1 MIIRNNIGER
11 IGFFRRLHNYTQKE
25 LGKLLGFSDKTCD
38 VRVAQY
44 ESGDRV
50 PKEEMLKKI
59 AAIFGISP
67 YALNIPNIRTWAS
80 RMHIFFAMEDKYGAE
95 IKKIDDE
102 YYLRIEKTYP
112 EHPTITGVR
121 NAVLQEWVD
130 MYSAL
135 QKGEISREE
144 YDRWRYNYPLQ
155 GEYGHITFGRDEE
168 EEVATYPEKYFS
180 LLNLQQDV
188 QINLQQD
195 VQNLADENQEIDE
208 ETITD
213 LEARYKDAERIISQ
227 ELAELRRAIERA
239 KQSK

>member
-1 MIIRNNIGER
+1 MLIRNNIGER
-11 IGFFRRLHNYTQKE
+11 ISFFRRLHNYTQKE

-112 EHPTITGVR
+112 EQPTITGVR

-130 MYSAL
+130 MYTAL
-135 QKGEISREE
+135 QEGKITKSE
-144 YDRWRYNYPLQ
+144 YDYWRYNYPQ
-155 GEYGHITFGRDEE
+155 RGNYNYITFRRDYI
-168 EEVATYPEKYFS
+168 EEVDSYPVKYQALLDFKEEVQEATAENKAVDDKTI
-180 LLNLQQDV
+180 QDV
-188 QINLQQD
+188 
-195 VQNLADENQEIDE
+195 
-208 ETITD
+208 
-213 LEARYKDAERIISQ
+213 EARYQEAERLISQ
-227 ELAELRRAIERA
+227 ELAELRQAIDNA
-239 KQSK
+239 KRSK

>member
-1 MIIRNNIGER
+1 MFTRNNIGER

-67 YALNIPNIRTWAS
+67 YALNIPNIRTWAN
-80 RMHIFFAMEDKYGAE
+80 RMHIFFAMEDKYGSE
-95 IKKIDDE
+95 IKKIDGE

-112 EHPTITGVR
+112 DEPCITGVR

-130 MYSAL
+130 MYTAL
-135 QKGEISREE
+135 QEGKITKSE
-144 YDRWRYNYPLQ
+144 YDYWRYNYPQ
-155 GEYGHITFGRDEE
+155 RGNYNYITFRRDYI
-168 EEVATYPEKYFS
+168 EEVDSYPVKYKALLDFKEEVQEAT
-180 LLNLQQDV
+180 
-188 QINLQQD
+188 
-195 VQNLADENQEIDE
+195 AENKAVDDK
-208 ETITD
+208 TIQD
-213 LEARYKDAERIISQ
+213 LEARYQEAERLISQ

>member
-44 ESGDRV
+44 ELGDRV

-155 GEYGHITFGRDEE
+155 GEYGYITFGRDEE

-180 LLNLQQDV
+180 LL
-188 QINLQQD
+188 NLQQD

>member
-1 MIIRNNIGER
+1 
-11 IGFFRRLHNYTQKE
+11 
-25 LGKLLGFSDKTCD
+25 
-38 VRVAQY
+38 
-44 ESGDRV
+44 
-50 PKEEMLKKI
+50 
-59 AAIFGISP
+59 
-67 YALNIPNIRTWAS
+67 
-80 RMHIFFAMEDKYGAE
+80 
-95 IKKIDDE
+95 
-102 YYLRIEKTYP
+102 
-112 EHPTITGVR
+112 
-121 NAVLQEWVD
+121 

-155 GEYGHITFGRDEE
+155 GEYGYITFGRDEE

-180 LLNLQQDV
+180 LL
-188 QINLQQD
+188 NLQQD

-227 ELAELRRAIERA
+227 ELAELRRAIEWA

>member
-102 YYLRIEKTYP
+102 YYLWIEKTYP
-112 EHPTITGVR
+112 DEPCITGVR

-135 QKGEISREE
+135 QEGKITKSE
-144 YDRWRYNYPLQ
+144 YDYWRYNYPQ
-155 GEYGHITFGRDEE
+155 RGNYNYITFRRDYI
-168 EEVATYPEKYFS
+168 EEVDSYPVKYKALLDFKKEVQKAT
-180 LLNLQQDV
+180 
-188 QINLQQD
+188 
-195 VQNLADENQEIDE
+195 AENKAVDDKTIQYLETRYQE
-208 ETITD
+208 
-213 LEARYKDAERIISQ
+213 AERIISQ
-227 ELAELRRAIERA
+227 ELADLRQAIDNA
-239 KQSK
+239 KRSK

>member
-1 MIIRNNIGER
+1 MFTRNNIGER
-11 IGFFRRLHNYTQKE
+11 IGFFRRLHNLDKEE
-25 LGKLLGFSDKTCD
+25 LGRLLGYRDRTCD

-130 MYSAL
+130 LYSAL
-135 QKGEISREE
+135 LKGVISREE

-155 GEYGHITFGRDEE
+155 GEYGYITFGRDDE

-188 QINLQQD
+188 Q
-195 VQNLADENQEIDE
+195 NLADEKQEIDE

-227 ELAELRRAIERA
+227 ELAELRRAIEMA

>member
-130 MYSAL
+130 IYSAL

-155 GEYGHITFGRDEE
+155 GEYNFTTFRRNEE
-168 EEVATYPEKYFS
+168 EEVATYPVKYES
-180 LLNLQQDV
+180 LLEVMRDV
-188 QINLQQD
+188 EKVTAENKA
-195 VQNLADENQEIDE
+195 ADDK
-208 ETITD
+208 TIRD
-213 LEARYKDAERIISQ
+213 LEERYQEAERLISQ
-227 ELAELRRAIERA
+227 ELAELRRAIESA
-239 KQSK
+239 KHSR

>member
-1 MIIRNNIGER
+1 MILRNNIGER

-95 IKKIDDE
+95 IKKIDNE

-112 EHPTITGVR
+112 EHQTITGVR

-135 QKGEISREE
+135 QKGAISKAE
-144 YDRWRYNYPLQ
+144 YDSWRYNYPLQ
-155 GEYGHITFGRDEE
+155 GQYNFTTFRRNDE
-168 EEVATYPEKYFS
+168 EEVATYPVKYES
-180 LLNLQQDV
+180 LLEVKRDV
-188 QINLQQD
+188 EKVIAENKA
-195 VQNLADENQEIDE
+195 ADDK
-208 ETITD
+208 TIRD
-213 LEARYKDAERIISQ
+213 LEERYQEAERLISQ
-227 ELAELRRAIERA
+227 ELAELRRAIARA

>member
-11 IGFFRRLHNYTQKE
+11 IAFFRRAYNYTQRD

-44 ESGDRV
+44 ESGDRI
-50 PKEEMLKKI
+50 PKYDMLEKI
-59 AAIFGISP
+59 AKVFNISP
-67 YALNIPNIRTWAS
+67 GTLDIPNINYWAR
-80 RMHIFFAMEDKYGAE
+80 RMQIFFAMEDKYGSE
-95 IKKIDDE
+95 IKKIDGE

-112 EHPTITGVR
+112 DEPCITGVR

-130 MYSAL
+130 MYTAL
-135 QKGEISREE
+135 QEGKITKSE
-144 YDRWRYNYPLQ
+144 YDYWRYNYPQQ
-155 GEYGHITFGRDEE
+155 GHYNYITFRRDYI
-168 EEVATYPEKYFS
+168 EEVATYPVKYES
-180 LLNLQQDV
+180 LLDIKRDV
-188 QINLQQD
+188 EKVTAENKA
-195 VQNLADENQEIDE
+195 ADDK
-208 ETITD
+208 TIRD

>member
-11 IGFFRRLHNYTQKE
+11 IAFFRRLNNYTQKY

-44 ESGDRV
+44 ESGDRI
-50 PKEEMLKKI
+50 PKYDMLEKI
-59 AAIFGISP
+59 ASLFNISP
-67 YALNIPNIRTWAS
+67 EALDIPNINYWAR
-80 RMHIFFAMEDKYGAE
+80 RMHIFFAMEDKYGSE

-155 GEYGHITFGRDEE
+155 GEYGYITFGRDDE

-188 QINLQQD
+188 Q
-195 VQNLADENQEIDE
+195 NLADEKQEIDE

-213 LEARYKDAERIISQ
+213 LEVRYKDAERIISQ
-227 ELAELRRAIERA
+227 ELADLRRAIERA

>member
-1 MIIRNNIGER
+1 
-11 IGFFRRLHNYTQKE
+11 
-25 LGKLLGFSDKTCD
+25 
-38 VRVAQY
+38 
-44 ESGDRV
+44 
-50 PKEEMLKKI
+50 
-59 AAIFGISP
+59 
-67 YALNIPNIRTWAS
+67 
-80 RMHIFFAMEDKYGAE
+80 MHIFFAMEDKYGAE

-121 NAVLQEWVD
+121 NAVLLEWVD

-135 QKGEISREE
+135 QKGDIIWEE
-144 YDRWRYNYPLQ
+144 YVRWRYNYPLQ
-155 GEYGHITFGRDEE
+155 GDYGFISFGRDEE

-188 QINLQQD
+188 Q
-195 VQNLADENQEIDE
+195 NLADEKQEIDE

-239 KQSK
+239 KQSKWRLVTLWRYCSG

>member
-1 MIIRNNIGER
+1 MFTRNNIGER

-50 PKEEMLKKI
+50 PKEDMLKKI

-67 YALNIPNIRTWAS
+67 YALNIPNIGTWAS

-121 NAVLQEWVD
+121 NAVLQDWVD

-135 QKGEISREE
+135 QKGEISKAE

-155 GEYGHITFGRDEE
+155 GQYNFITFRRNEE
-168 EEVATYPEKYFS
+168 EEVASFPEKYQS

-188 QINLQQD
+188 QN
-195 VQNLADENQEIDE
+195 AAAENKAIDDKTIMELE
-208 ETITD
+208 E
-213 LEARYKDAERIISQ
+213 RYKEAERFISQ
-227 ELAELRRAIERA
+227 ELAELRRTIERA
-239 KQSK
+239 KQSR

>member
-1 MIIRNNIGER
+1 MFTRNNIGER

-121 NAVLQEWVD
+121 NAVCKRVKSVGKNMTDGVITIRCRENTDISPSGAMRRKKLPPIPRSIFLCLTCSR
-130 MYSAL
+130 MYR
-135 QKGEISREE
+135 I
-144 YDRWRYNYPLQ
+144 
-155 GEYGHITFGRDEE
+155 
-168 EEVATYPEKYFS
+168 
-180 LLNLQQDV
+180 LLTKIRKSTKKLLL
-188 QINLQQD
+188 I
-195 VQNLADENQEIDE
+195 
-208 ETITD
+208 
-213 LEARYKDAERIISQ
+213 
-227 ELAELRRAIERA
+227 
-239 KQSK
+239 

>member
-11 IGFFRRLHNYTQKE
+11 IAFFRRAYNYTQRD

-44 ESGDRV
+44 ESGDRI
-50 PKEEMLKKI
+50 PKYDMLEKI
-59 AAIFGISP
+59 AKVFNISP
-67 YALNIPNIRTWAS
+67 GTLDIPNINYWAR
-80 RMHIFFAMEDKYGAE
+80 RMQIFFAMEDKYGSE
-95 IKKIDDE
+95 IKKIDGE

-112 EHPTITGVR
+112 DEPVITGVR

-130 MYSAL
+130 IYTAL
-135 QKGEISREE
+135 QEGKISKCE
-144 YDRWRYNYPLQ
+144 YDYWRYNYPQQ
-155 GEYGHITFGRDEE
+155 GHYNYITFRRDYI

-188 QINLQQD
+188 Q
-195 VQNLADENQEIDE
+195 NLADEKQEIDE

>member
-1 MIIRNNIGER
+1 MFTRNNIGER

-102 YYLRIEKTYP
+102 YYLRIEKIYP
-112 EHPTITGVR
+112 EQPTITGVR

-135 QKGEISREE
+135 QKGKISKEE

-155 GEYGHITFGRDEE
+155 GEYGYITFGRNEE

-188 QINLQQD
+188 QN
-195 VQNLADENQEIDE
+195 AAAENKAIDDKTIMELE
-208 ETITD
+208 E
-213 LEARYKDAERIISQ
+213 RYKEAERFISQ
-227 ELAELRRAIERA
+227 ELAELRRTIERA
-239 KQSK
+239 KQSR